1 MKHCALL
8 MNVCIM
14 VVLAAL
20 AQLSEA
26 QISNTNRPECQGV
39 FDFYFVLDA

>member
-8 MNVCIM
+8 NVCIM